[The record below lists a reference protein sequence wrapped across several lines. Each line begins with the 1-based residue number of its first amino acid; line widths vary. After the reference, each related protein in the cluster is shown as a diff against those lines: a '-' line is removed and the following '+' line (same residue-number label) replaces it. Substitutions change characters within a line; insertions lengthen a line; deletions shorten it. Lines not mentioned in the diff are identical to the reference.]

1 MKPMRH
7 RCAHAHCHS
16 SSGGFTMI
24 EVMVAL
30 LVLSIGL
37 FGMLGITANS
47 LKLTS
52 SANYRTVAA
61 QQAYAMAETL
71 RANPATLGVTLP
83 TDTAFV
89 STTPAS
95 TPACVTAVGCTRSAF
110 INNAVYM
117 WQQAVQANLPSG
129 AGTVCRDS
137 SAASNPPNTSGSSI
151 SWNCSGSGQY
161 VVKVCWNEAR
171 VAVSGTAAAG
181 AGYSGGNGLLCT
193 WTAI

>member
-1 MKPMRH
+1 MKPVRQRLAHSH
-7 RCAHAHCHS
+7 R
-16 SSGGFTMI
+16 GGFTLI

-30 LVLSIGL
+30 LILSIGL

-52 SANYRTVAA
+52 SANFRTTAA

-71 RANPATLGVTLP
+71 RANPSTLGAAAAGDAT
-83 TDTAFV
+83 FM

-95 TPACVTAVGCTRSAF
+95 TPDCVKAAGCARGAF
-110 INNAVYM
+110 INNVVYM
-117 WQQAVQANLPSG
+117 WQQAVQANLPNG
-129 AGTVCRDS
+129 AGTVCRDAN
-137 SAASNPPNTSGSSI
+137 AAATPPNTAGATI
-151 SWNCSGSGQY
+151 NWNCTGSGQY

-171 VAVSGTAAAG
+171 IAASGSTAAG
-181 AGYSGGNGLLCT
+181 AGYSGGGSSLLCT

>member
-1 MKPMRH
+1 MNPMRH
-7 RCAHAHCHS
+7 RHAHVS
-16 SSGGFTMI
+16 YSGGFTMI

-71 RANPATLGVTLP
+71 RANPSTLGAASP
-83 TDTAFV
+83 TDTAFA
-89 STTPAS
+89 STSPAS
-95 TPACVTAVGCTRSAF
+95 TPDCVKAAGCARGAF

-117 WQQAVQANLPSG
+117 WQQAVQANLPNG

-137 SAASNPPNTSGSSI
+137 AAASNPPNTTGSTI
-151 SWNCSGSGQY
+151 NWNYSASGQY

-171 VAVSGTAAAG
+171 IAVSGTTAAG
-181 AGYSGGNGLLCT
+181 AGYSGGGSNLLCT

>member
-1 MKPMRH
+1 MKPMRQ
-7 RCAHAHCHS
+7 RLPHACY
-16 SSGGFTMI
+16 SGGFTMI

-30 LVLSIGL
+30 LILSIGL

-52 SANYRTVAA
+52 SANYRTTAA

-71 RANPATLGVTLP
+71 RANPSTLGAASPGDAT
-83 TDTAFV
+83 FV

-95 TPACVTAVGCTRSAF
+95 MPNCVKSAGCARDAF

-137 SAASNPPNTSGSSI
+137 SAASNSPNTAGSTI
-151 SWNCSGSGQY
+151 NWNCSGSGQY

-171 VAVSGTAAAG
+171 VAASGSTASA
-181 AGYSGGNGLLCT
+181 AGYSGGGNNLLCT